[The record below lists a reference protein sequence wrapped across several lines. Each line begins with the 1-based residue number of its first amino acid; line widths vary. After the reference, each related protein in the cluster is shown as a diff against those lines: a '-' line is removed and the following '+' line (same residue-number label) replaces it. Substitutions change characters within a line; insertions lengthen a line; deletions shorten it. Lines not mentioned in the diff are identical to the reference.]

1 MRRSAARL
9 IFILVITAIM
19 FPMRAWCFGESSLK
33 YLSVRLAEKGLEK
46 EMVQGLLGDPRLSI
60 KPEVVIKNLF
70 YSSPKGT
77 AEQPDHMYIDPKYII
92 KGKEYIAENAKIFS
106 TLEKRYGISPQVIT
120 AILIVESRLNTYPM
134 RYNVFNSYINLAAL
148 LDPDYFREIQ
158 ETYTGKYPSLKDEAV
173 VTRARKKAQW
183 ALNELYSLILLSRDL
198 GIDPLTI
205 QGSFAGAMG
214 PAQFI
219 PSSFI
224 EYGADGD
231 DDGKRD
237 PFNIADA
244 QASIAYYLKRAGWRE
259 DADEEKKRAAIWC
272 YNRSQV
278 YVNTIMMLYE
288 KLSS

>member
-1 MRRSAARL
+1 MHL
-9 IFILVITAIM
+9 IFILVITASL
-19 FPMRAWCFGESSLK
+19 FPMRAWCFGESSVG
-33 YLSVRLAEKGLEK
+33 YLSERLAEKGLEK
-46 EMVQGLLGDPRLSI
+46 DAVHGLLGDPRLSI
-60 KPEVVIKNLF
+60 RPEVVIKNLF
-70 YSSPKGT
+70 HSSPKGT
-77 AEQPDHMYIDPKYII
+77 KEQPDHMYIDPKYIH
-92 KGKEYIAENAKIFS
+92 KGKEYIVENAQVF
-106 TLEKRYGISPQVIT
+106 TDLEKRYGISPQVIT

-134 RYNVFNSYINLAAL
+134 RYNVFNAYTNLAAL

-158 ETYTGKYPSLKDEAV
+158 EAYTGKYPSLKDEAV
-173 VTRARKKAQW
+173 VARARKKAQW

-198 GIDPLTI
+198 GIDPLAI

-231 DDGKRD
+231 NDGKRD
-237 PFNIADA
+237 PFNMADA
-244 QASIAYYLKRAGWRE
+244 KASIASYLKRSGWKE
-259 DADEEKKRAAIWC
+259 DADEEKKRSAIWC

-278 YVNTIMMLYE
+278 YVNTIMMLCE